1 MIKILSAAQIKSLDA
16 YTIQHEP
23 ISSIN
28 LMERASDAFVHWFTE
43 RIDATH
49 KIGVICGT
57 GNNGGDGL
65 AIARLLKELN
75 YRVQVWIV
83 RGGVSESL
91 DFTFNLNGLMDK
103 KIPVHEINKAPDAA
117 LFDSCNVLIDAIF
130 GTGLSRAPEG
140 LYAQVIS
147 RINEASA
154 LRVAVDL
161 PSGLQ
166 ADAPSTGVIVKADYT
181 VSFQLP
187 KLPFLLP
194 QYADVVGEWTTV
206 DIGLNKDFVKSAETP
221 YAITTAKDCKRI
233 IKPRTTFQH
242 KGNFGHALLIAGSLG
257 KTGAAVLAA
266 RAALRAGV
274 GLLTVHI
281 PKSSNVILQ
290 TAVPEAMTDIDAHDA
305 FTTYCSSIDQYQTI
319 GIGPG
324 IGQQPETI
332 NALSKVLTQ
341 CEKPMVIDADALN
354 ILASHRELLSIVP
367 KGSILTPH
375 PKEFERI
382 VGAWTSDFQRLEKQK
397 ELAAKLKC
405 VVLVKGA
412 YTAVATPEGKI
423 YFNST
428 GNPGMAT
435 GGSGDVLTGILTAL
449 LAQGYSSIDAA
460 RLGVFLHGKAGDD
473 AARTK
478 GMTALIASDL
488 IDELRIEKI

>member
-1 MIKILSAAQIKSLDA
+1 MIKILSAAQIRALDA

-83 RGGVSESL
+83 RGGVNESL
-91 DFTFNLNGLMDK
+91 DFTFNLNRLTDK
-103 KIPVHEINKAPDAA
+103 KIVVHNITKASDA
-117 LFDSCNVLIDAIF
+117 LFDSCDVLIDAIF

-140 LYAQVIS
+140 LYAQVIGAM
-147 RINEASA
+147 NGTSA

-166 ADAPSTGVIVKADYT
+166 ADVPSTGVIVKADYT

-187 KLPFLLP
+187 KLSFLLP
-194 QYADVVGEWTTV
+194 QYADVVGEWTTL
-206 DIGLNKDFVKSAETP
+206 DIGLSKDFIKSAHTS
-221 YAITTAKDCKRI
+221 YAITTSKDCKRI

-281 PKSSNVILQ
+281 PKSSNIILQ
-290 TAVPEAMTDIDAHDA
+290 ISVPEAMTDIDAHDA
-305 FTTYCSSIDQYQTI
+305 FTTYCSNIDQYQTV

-324 IGQQPETI
+324 IGQQSETI

-341 CEKPMVIDADALN
+341 CERPMVLDADALN
-354 ILASHRELLSIVP
+354 ILGSHRELLQLIP

-375 PKEFERI
+375 PKEFERL
-382 VGAWTSDFQRLEKQK
+382 VGEWTSDFQRLEKQK

-449 LAQGYSSIDAA
+449 LAQGYSSTDAA
-460 RLGVFLHGKAGDD
+460 RLGVFIHGKAGDD
-473 AARTK
+473 AARKK
-478 GMTALIASDL
+478 GMTALIASDI
-488 IDELRIEKI
+488 IDELRIEKF

>member
-1 MIKILSAAQIKSLDA
+1 MIKILSAAQIKALDA

-28 LMERASDAFVHWFTE
+28 LMERASNAFVNWFTE
-43 RIDATH
+43 RIDATR
-49 KIGVICGT
+49 KVCVVCGT

-83 RGGVSESL
+83 RGGVNESL
-91 DFTFNLNGLMDK
+91 DFTFNLNRLTDK
-103 KIPVHEINKAPDAA
+103 KIAVHEITKTVEAA
-117 LFDSCNVLIDAIF
+117 AFESCDVLIDAIF

-140 LYAQVIS
+140 LYAQVINVM
-147 RINEASA
+147 NEASA

-166 ADAPSTGVIVKADYT
+166 ADAPSTGLIVRADYT
-181 VSFQLP
+181 ISFQLP
-187 KLPFLLP
+187 KLAFLLP
-194 QYADVVGEWTTV
+194 QYASVVGEWTTV
-206 DIGLNKDFVKSAETP
+206 DIRLNKEFIRSAVTP
-221 YAITTAKDCKRI
+221 YAITTSKDCKQI
-233 IKPRTTFQH
+233 IKPRTSFQH

-266 RAALRAGV
+266 RAALRSGV

-290 TAVPEAMTDIDAHDA
+290 TAVPEAMTDLDAHDA
-305 FTTYCSSIDQYQTI
+305 FTTYCSSIDQYHTI
-319 GIGPG
+319 GVGPG

-332 NALSKVLTQ
+332 NALAKVLTQ
-341 CEKPMVIDADALN
+341 FEKPMVLDADALN
-354 ILASHRELLSIVP
+354 ILASHRELLPVVP

-375 PKEFERI
+375 SKEFERL
-382 VGAWTSDFQRLEKQK
+382 VGTWTSDFQRLEKQQ

-412 YTAVATPEGKI
+412 YTAIASPEGNI

-435 GGSGDVLTGILTAL
+435 GGSGDVLTGILTGL
-449 LAQGYSSIDAA
+449 LAQGYSSMDAA
-460 RLGVFLHGKAGDD
+460 RLGVFLHGKAGDA
-473 AARTK
+473 AARAK
-478 GMTALIASDL
+478 GMTALIASDI
-488 IDELRIEKI
+488 IDELRLEKI